1 MAAEPPSLGAA
12 PADTAPFVR
21 MAARSFAKS
30 LAAVRR
36 DVLSTPSSGA
46 TPIAPTLS
54 AALAEPALGT
64 TSVEPTLGATPVE
77 LALGA
82 RLGPVEPALGSD
94 AFAGLLANEVR
105 RALAEYGAPLP
116 PPPYVEG
123 ATTDAYAARI
133 GAGSEEAG

>member
-12 PADTAPFVR
+12 PADTAPCVGV
-21 MAARSFAKS
+21 AARSFAKS

-46 TPIAPTLS
+46 TSIEPGLS
-54 AALAEPALGT
+54 AALVEPALGA
-64 TSVEPTLGATPVE
+64 TSVEPTLGATLAE

-82 RLGPVEPALGSD
+82 RPIEPALGSD
-94 AFAGLLANEVR
+94 AFAGLLATEVR

-123 ATTDAYAARI
+123 ATTDANAARI